1 MKKLFLLLLVS
12 TLLFAACGSGGSGG
26 AESQIAQLEKEHET
40 NPTPEN
46 TKKLL
51 DQYMAHVQANPDDP
65 ANANYLY
72 RAAALQYRMNRF
84 SSSVDILK
92 RALKY
97 HYEGDSTPSNALML
111 GAIYENKLKSQ
122 PSAMTIYQ
130 GFVKAFPNDKNI
142 ENVKRK
148 IPANA
153 LPLDQRI
160 AELGKRMYNDSLQK
174 VDYKVVN
181 DFINACELYA
191 LVLPKDSQSPEM
203 LHKAG
208 EAARSIRSFPKAL
221 ELYEWITDRYAD
233 SAKGP
238 QALFLQAFTLD
249 NDMKKYD
256 EAKVIYEEFLKK
268 YPNDDFADDTKF
280 LLENLG
286 KTDEEIINSFGKKEQ

>member
-1 MKKLFLLLLVS
+1 MKKLFLV
-12 TLLFAACGSGGSGG
+12 FAVCAFIGASCGNSGSGG
-26 AESQIAQLEKEHET
+26 AEAEIAQLEKEHES
-40 NPTPEN
+40 NPNPEN

-65 ANANYLY
+65 TNANYLY

-84 SSSVDILK
+84 SNSVDILK

-97 HYEGDSTPSNALML
+97 HYDGDSTPSNALLL
-111 GAIYENKLKSQ
+111 GAIYENKLRN
-122 PSAMTIYQ
+122 PASAMTIYQ
-130 GFVKAFPNDKNI
+130 GFAQAFPNDKNAA
-142 ENVKRK
+142 NVKRK

-153 LPLDQRI
+153 PSLNERI
-160 AELGKRMYNDSLQK
+160 VELGKRMYNDSLQK

-181 DFINACELYA
+181 DFINCCELYA
-191 LVLPKDSQSPEM
+191 LMLPQNPQSPEM

-221 ELYEWITDRYAD
+221 ELYEWISEKYNN
-233 SAKGP
+233 SPKGP
-238 QALFLQAFTLD
+238 QAMFLRAFTLD

-268 YPNDDFADDTKF
+268 YPDDEFADDTKF
-280 LLENLG
+280 LLQNLG
-286 KTDEEIINSFGKKEQ
+286 KSDEEIINSFSKKEQ